1 MVFICTLFFSRLI
14 VLDPPLNLTVEMKS
28 SINVLLKWIAP
39 LSSHEDITGYKVDV
53 QKLWACVF
61 GHLPCTGS
69 MGTTLRVEQNE
80 IVYN

>member
-28 SINVLLKWIAP
+28 SISVLLKWIAP

-53 QKLWACVF
+53 QKANYGRVF
-61 GHLPCTGS
+61 VVIFRAQAAWGRL
-69 MGTTLRVEQNE
+69 
-80 IVYN
+80 